1 MMMVTALEQSHDGT
15 RRDCAGANTNSS
27 RSHGGLGLEAR
38 SRRGARRLWNGT
50 GAKGG
55 PIAHGGLALWYGIW
69 PAGANRITIT
79 QSIAEGGGVA
89 KYTPG
94 GGCNSGLRW
103 SRWNQP
109 ACGRADS

>member
-15 RRDCAGANTNSS
+15 HRYCAGANANSS
-27 RSHGGLGLEAR
+27 RTHGGLGLEAR

-55 PIAHGGLALWYGIW
+55 PIAHGDLALWYGIW
-69 PAGANRITIT
+69 PAGANLITIT
-79 QSIAEGGGVA
+79 QSIAEGGDGA

-94 GGCNSGLRW
+94 GGCNSGLW
-103 SRWNQP
+103 GSPWNQP